1 MADVGEA
8 PGRRALIS
16 LPPVRRSLWLLL
28 GLISVA
34 VAIVGVFLPL
44 VPTTPLLLLA
54 AFCFARSSDRLLRWL
69 HAHPRFGP
77 ALVDWAEHR
86 AIARRAKVM
95 AVLAMASAVGLA
107 LGLGA
112 PAWVVLVQI
121 VVLVPVAAFIVTRP
135 EGPDG

>member
-1 MADVGEA
+1 MI
-8 PGRRALIS
+8 R

-28 GLISVA
+28 GLVSVA
-34 VAIVGVFLPL
+34 VAVVGIFLPL

-69 HAHPRFGP
+69 HEHPRFGP

-95 AVLAMASAVGLA
+95 AVLAMAAAVALA

-135 EGPDG
+135 EGPGG